1 MIADLLSEEE
11 QGEAKPRA
19 GVNRVAGVYI
29 YTGQS
34 QLSKES
40 PLFCL
45 QKG

>member
-1 MIADLLSEEE
+1 MIAGLLSEEG
-11 QGEAKPRA
+11 QGGKARA

-34 QLSKES
+34 QLNKES
-40 PLFCL
+40 LLFCL